1 MHSFLRVIA
10 AAVPLVLALAVAGCS
25 QDKAVARPEAG
36 VPETSPPAPVPL
48 TPQVAERAFRTYVTD
63 EDVARAAG
71 DERLA
76 LTWTSDG
83 QSQLTA
89 AEFRK
94 AAYDGDPV
102 RRFVYG
108 KPRMYVPKLKDGF
121 FPQWFL
127 VSVDRSV
134 LGKDKSKRRV
144 LMAFILR
151 EPSDHWK
158 LTLAAPLQKKA
169 KEPKV
174 AIGEDGYAEALA
186 SDDESLLIRPRD
198 VGGIQATIAAEG
210 GGSVAAK
217 VMASNAVTTGFYK
230 DARRAKKK
238 AKKDDL
244 TLQVVYTATPFPYFG
259 LRTKNGGGLVV
270 YSLFRNTSLIAEA
283 AGAPKPEIPEDA
295 EHLLDGTVEGNQ
307 VDTTST
313 LHFAAFDPAKAKKKD
328 DPQPKAH
335 MVADDGAVTK
345 AATPPP
351 RKP

>member
-1 MHSFLRVIA
+1 MHSFLRVVA
-10 AAVPLVLALAVAGCS
+10 AAVPLILALAAAGCAEG
-25 QDKAVARPEAG
+25 KTEARPTVS

-48 TPQVAERAFRTYVTD
+48 TPQVAEQAFRTYVTD

-89 AEFRK
+89 AEFRR

-102 RRFVYG
+102 RRFAYG
-108 KPRMYVPKLKDGF
+108 KPEMYVPKLKDAAY
-121 FPQWFL
+121 PQWFV

-134 LGKDKSKRRV
+134 LGRPKSRHKA
-144 LMAFILR
+144 LMAFVLR
-151 EPSDHWK
+151 GPSDRWK
-158 LTLAAPLQKKA
+158 LTLATLLQEKA
-169 KEPKV
+169 DEPEV
-174 AIGEDGYAEALA
+174 AIDDDGYAEAL
-186 SDDESLLIRPRD
+186 STDDTSVLIRPRD

-217 VMASNAVTTGFYK
+217 VMKSSAVTTGFYR
-230 DARRAKKK
+230 DAKQAKKK
-238 AKKDDL
+238 AKKKDL

-259 LRTKNGGGLVV
+259 LRTENGGGLVV
-270 YSLFRNTSLIAEA
+270 YSLFRNTSLVAKDPDTPA
-283 AGAPKPEIPEDA
+283 PEIPEDA
-295 EHLLDGTVEGNQ
+295 EHLLDGTVEGNE

-313 LHFAAFDPAKAKKKD
+313 LHFAAYDPPKAKKGKA
-328 DPQPKAH
+328 QPKAH

-345 AATPPP
+345 AATPPLK
-351 RKP
+351 KP

>member
-1 MHSFLRVIA
+1 MHSFLRVVA
-10 AAVPLVLALAVAGCS
+10 AGSLLTLLTAAGC
-25 QDKAVARPEAG
+25 AEGRTRARPA
-36 VPETSPPAPVPL
+36 VTMPETSPPAPVAL

-102 RRFVYG
+102 RRFSYG
-108 KPRMYVPKLKDGF
+108 KPKLYVPKLKDAAY
-121 FPQWFL
+121 PQWFV

-134 LGKDKSKRRV
+134 MDRPESERRA
-144 LMAFILR
+144 LMAFVLR
-151 EPSDHWK
+151 GPSDHWK
-158 LTLAAPLQKKA
+158 LTLATLVQKKA

-174 AIGEDGYAEALA
+174 AVDAAGYATAMSAEDA
-186 SDDESLLIRPRD
+186 SVLIRPRD

-210 GGSVAAK
+210 PRSIAAK
-217 VMASNAVTTGFYK
+217 VMRPNAVTTGFFQ
-230 DARRAKKK
+230 DAKRAKKK
-238 AKKDDL
+238 ARKKDL
-244 TLQVVYTATPFPYFG
+244 THTTVYTATPFPYFG
-259 LRTKNGGGLVV
+259 LRTEHGGGLVI
-270 YSLFRNTSLIAEA
+270 YSLFRNTSLVAKDP
-283 AGAPKPEIPEDA
+283 GTPKPEIPPEA
-295 EHLLDGTVEGNQ
+295 EHLLDGTVEGNE

-313 LHFAAFDPAKAKKKD
+313 LHFAAFDPPKPKKGAER
-328 DPQPKAH
+328 PKAH

-345 AATPPP
+345 AGTPPVK
-351 RKP
+351 KP